1 MAALPAVKSGSAGA
15 ITWGESLLPPA
26 AWASGADRTARP
38 RNAAESRRKPGRKA
52 VMVGILDTLRSIPA
66 RTMGPPPSARPPP
79 CHGEKAVGAV
89 PVGGQGQPGAG
100 LYTLHGYSVPP
111 DRGQGRPGNP
121 PRLPEEPATLV
132 AVLHRH
138 TTQKRTT

>member
-66 RTMGPPPSARPPP
+66 RTMGPPPAARPPQRP
-79 CHGEKAVGAV
+79 GDKAVGPG
-89 PVGGQGQPGAG
+89 PVGGPGQAGAG
-100 LYTLHGYSVPP
+100 LYTLHAYLVPP
-111 DRGQGRPGNP
+111 NLVRRPLRHLPVLTQEALNP
-121 PRLPEEPATLV
+121 ICPEERVVGQEWA
-132 AVLHRH
+132 R
-138 TTQKRTT
+138 